1 LGKHSTDSG
10 HVLQDPQRERGPV
23 GPHRAPPV
31 RLPEHRGRGPAG
43 ITLALVIAAACT
55 AEAPRDA
62 AIGDRD
68 PPVETAAPPTQSR
81 VYERRLVF
89 LTLDADSTLAVPWFF
104 TSRSDPEG
112 VTREIRGWLVRNGSW
127 EPFFREGWRSA
138 PTRAPWRQLPRGRL
152 RLVVGLGDALERIV
166 YEDGPRQLEVGFG
179 GLLAEWTSPSGGVHR
194 LHEASAV
201 LSNRRVNGVLLD
213 LNRTRPPGDTHG
225 DWVFLVS
232 GDSLQMVVDGVRPS
246 QVPLGGAE
254 GWARLDF
261 RQLTWPRMS
270 LEWSEVR
277 AFERARRDVPTRWR
291 IQAADG
297 SVEGTLGAVTN
308 EIEAGR
314 GSGPLLPVYAL
325 FEVEGDVRIDG
336 VTYPVRGILHH
347 RQN

>member
-1 LGKHSTDSG
+1 MGCDG
-10 HVLQDPQRERGPV
+10 G
-23 GPHRAPPV
+23 APP
-31 RLPEHRGRGPAG
+31 
-43 ITLALVIAAACT
+43 
-55 AEAPRDA
+55 DA
-62 AIGDRD
+62 ALGG
-68 PPVETAAPPTQSR
+68 APPAEEAGAPPAASR
-81 VYERRLVF
+81 VYERWVVF

-104 TSRSDPEG
+104 TARSDPAG

-166 YEDGPRQLEVGFG
+166 YEEGPRQLEVGFG

-194 LHEASAV
+194 LHEASAI
-201 LSNRRVNGVLLD
+201 LSNRRVNGLLLD
-213 LNRTRPPGDTHG
+213 LNRTRPPGDARG

-232 GDSLQMVVDGVRPS
+232 GDSLQVVVDGVRSAEMP
-246 QVPLGGAE
+246 VGEAE

-261 RQLTWPRMS
+261 RQLTWPRLR

-277 AFERARRDVPTRWR
+277 AFERARRDVPTRWS
-291 IQAADG
+291 IQAEDG
-297 SVEGTLGAVTN
+297 SVEGSLRAVTN

-325 FEVEGDVRIDG
+325 FEVEGDLRIDG